1 VGHPVRQMP
10 ELWNVVALGNTVLN
24 LSIRTVFRG
33 LRRLY
38 GGLTDWPTED
48 CGKRINQGLERFWQK
63 NYYRCNHNF
72 LLASND
78 ACSGKVSTTWSGRYA
93 MAFIRKRGQSYYLVH
108 NVRQDGRV
116 RQIHLAKLGRRPRIS
131 DDLIRGVTSQHPFV
145 EIDWKGLREKA
156 SQELVRPFENDSRQL
171 RELLASIRNLHLDI
185 GDLHLPVLAM
195 THDRELVGQLTSSLK
210 LLRTTL
216 DVKLNQLRRGR
227 VQPYS
232 R

>member
-1 VGHPVRQMP
+1 
-10 ELWNVVALGNTVLN
+10 
-24 LSIRTVFRG
+24 
-33 LRRLY
+33 
-38 GGLTDWPTED
+38 
-48 CGKRINQGLERFWQK
+48 
-63 NYYRCNHNF
+63 
-72 LLASND
+72 
-78 ACSGKVSTTWSGRYA
+78 

-145 EIDWKGLREKA
+145 EIDWKWLRKKA

-210 LLRTTL
+210 LLRATL
-216 DVKLNQLRRGR
+216 DIKLNQLRR
-227 VQPYS
+227 VKAQPYS

>member
-1 VGHPVRQMP
+1 
-10 ELWNVVALGNTVLN
+10 
-24 LSIRTVFRG
+24 
-33 LRRLY
+33 
-38 GGLTDWPTED
+38 
-48 CGKRINQGLERFWQK
+48 
-63 NYYRCNHNF
+63 
-72 LLASND
+72 
-78 ACSGKVSTTWSGRYA
+78 
-93 MAFIRKRGQSYYLVH
+93 MAFIRKRGHSYYLVH

-116 RQIHLAKLGRRPRIS
+116 HQIHLAKLGRRPRIS
-131 DDLIRGVTSQHPFV
+131 DDVIRGVTSQHPFV
-145 EIDWKGLREKA
+145 EIDWKGLREKV
-156 SQELVRPFENDSRQL
+156 SQELVQPFENDSHQL

-227 VQPYS
+227 AQPYP

>member
-1 VGHPVRQMP
+1 
-10 ELWNVVALGNTVLN
+10 
-24 LSIRTVFRG
+24 
-33 LRRLY
+33 
-38 GGLTDWPTED
+38 
-48 CGKRINQGLERFWQK
+48 
-63 NYYRCNHNF
+63 
-72 LLASND
+72 
-78 ACSGKVSTTWSGRYA
+78 

-116 RQIHLAKLGRRPRIS
+116 RQVHLAKLGRRPRIS
-131 DDLIRGVTSQHPFV
+131 DELIQGVSSEHPFM

-210 LLRTTL
+210 LLRSTL
-216 DVKLNQLRRGR
+216 DVKLNQLRRGKA
-227 VQPYS
+227 QPYS

>member
-1 VGHPVRQMP
+1 
-10 ELWNVVALGNTVLN
+10 
-24 LSIRTVFRG
+24 
-33 LRRLY
+33 
-38 GGLTDWPTED
+38 
-48 CGKRINQGLERFWQK
+48 
-63 NYYRCNHNF
+63 
-72 LLASND
+72 
-78 ACSGKVSTTWSGRYA
+78 

-116 RQIHLAKLGRRPRIS
+116 RQIYLAKLGRRPRIS
-131 DDLIRGVTSQHPFV
+131 DDVIQGVASRHPFV
-145 EIDWKGLREKA
+145 EIDWKGLRKKA
-156 SQELVRPFENDSRQL
+156 SHELVRPFENDSRQL
-171 RELLASIRNLHLDI
+171 RELLSSIRNLHLDI

-227 VQPYS
+227 AQPYP